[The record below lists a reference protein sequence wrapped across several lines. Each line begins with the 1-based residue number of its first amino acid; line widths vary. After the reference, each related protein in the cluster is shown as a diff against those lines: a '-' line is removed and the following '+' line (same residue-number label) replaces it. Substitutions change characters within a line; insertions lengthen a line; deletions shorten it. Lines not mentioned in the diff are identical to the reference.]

1 VTFVTR
7 CATVLPVGADSLTA
21 QRRRVSV
28 AWDSYVHG
36 PPRQRGNPSVRPEVA
51 DSWDRSRQHLRQ
63 PAPAAPLDDETSVQR
78 AWATSPV
85 RHALASVA
93 DDVNDLAVDGD
104 LVAAVSDADG
114 RILWTAG
121 GTYMRDRAATVN
133 FVPGGRWDEAS
144 IGTNALDLALRHGRS
159 AQVFSAEHYSPC
171 VHGWVCYAAPVTDPA
186 TGEVLGVLDF
196 STTWD
201 RSHPMAMAAVTAFAR
216 TLSRALRRLPPQPTR
231 AGRSHDPFVLRVLGH
246 PQLEQCGVPLMASQ
260 RQSEILLALALHPE
274 GLTLQQL
281 HAHVYGDAPVSLS
294 TLKAEVS
301 RLRRA
306 VGGALESR
314 PYRLAV
320 PVRVDALEVLEL
332 VARGDTCGAVRAW
345 TAELLPDSESPV
357 AVELR
362 LRVRH
367 ALRELVLARRDA
379 DAAALLAERDP
390 DDLTVVEHALA
401 LLPPASPRR
410 ALLEARRWAVLHA

>member
-1 VTFVTR
+1 
-7 CATVLPVGADSLTA
+7 VLPVGADSLTV
-21 QRRRVSV
+21 QRRRVSA
-28 AWDSYVHG
+28 AWDSFVHG
-36 PPRQRGNPSVRPEVA
+36 LPRQRSSPPVRPEVA
-51 DSWDRSRQHLRQ
+51 ESWDRSRRHLHQ
-63 PAPAAPLDDETSVQR
+63 PAPAAPLDDETSVQH
-78 AWATSPV
+78 AWAASPV
-85 RHALASVA
+85 RHALSPVA
-93 DDVNDLAVDGD
+93 DDVTDLAVDGD
-104 LVAAVSDADG
+104 LVAAVTDATG

-144 IGTNALDLALRHGRS
+144 VGTNALDLALRHGRS

-171 VHGWVCYAAPVTDPA
+171 VHGWVCYAAPITDPT
-186 TGEVLGVLDF
+186 TGEVVGVLDF

-201 RSHPMAMAAVTAFAR
+201 RSHPMAMAAVSTFAR
-216 TLSRALRRLPPQPTR
+216 TLSRTLLRLPPQRPTR
-231 AGRSHDPFVLRVLGH
+231 RGSDEPLVLRVLGQ
-246 PQLEQCGVPLMASQ
+246 PQLEQCGLPLMASL
-260 RQSEILLALALHPE
+260 RQSEILLALALHPQ

-281 HAHVYGDAPVSLS
+281 HAHVYGDTPVSLG
-294 TLKAEVS
+294 TLKAEIS
-301 RLRRA
+301 RLRRT

-320 PVRVDALEVLEL
+320 PVRVDALEVLDL
-332 VARGDTCGAVRAW
+332 VARDDPCGAVRAW
-345 TAELLPDSESPV
+345 TAELMPESESPV

-379 DAAALLAERDP
+379 QAAALLAERDP
-390 DDLTVVEHALA
+390 DDLVVVEHALA

-410 ALLEARRWAVLHA
+410 ALLEARRRAVLHG